1 MLRKP
6 GFWLALVLGLL
17 VALAALWAA
26 GPWLA
31 MRGIERALAER
42 SPAQLERH
50 IDFPTLR
57 VNLKAQLADRIIRAA
72 GPQAQAN
79 RFGALALL
87 AGSKLA
93 GAGVD
98 TVVTPAG
105 LTSLLHGQG
114 LLRRASGH
122 TETADTWSGPARPK
136 PFAQVDW
143 RYQSLD
149 RFSATRTDAQ
159 GHATVFVFARQGLRW
174 RLVDITLPPG
184 LELLDLLG

>member
-1 MLRKP
+1 MKKV
-6 GFWLALVLGLL
+6 WLGLGMML
-17 VALAALWAA
+17 LLLGGVVAGWAA

-31 MRGIERALAER
+31 MRGIEQALQAR

-57 VNLKAQLADRIIRAA
+57 INLKAQLADRITRAA
-72 GPQAQAN
+72 GPQVQAN
-79 RFGALALL
+79 RFGALATL
-87 AGSKLA
+87 AAGKLA

-105 LTSLLHGQG
+105 LASLLHGQG

-122 TETADTWSGPARPK
+122 TETADTWSGPATPK
-136 PFAQVDW
+136 PFAQVQW
-143 RYQSLD
+143 RYESLQ
-149 RFSATRTDAQ
+149 RFTATRTDAD

>member
-1 MLRKP
+1 MKRM
-6 GFWLALVLGLL
+6 WLL
-17 VALAALWAA
+17 VVALLLLLGGLVAGWAS

-31 MRGIERALAER
+31 MRGIDRALAER
-42 SPAQLERH
+42 SPARLERH

-57 VNLKAQLADRIIRAA
+57 INLKAQLADRITRSA
-72 GPQAQAN
+72 GEQMQAN
-79 RFGALALL
+79 RFGALATL
-87 AGSKLA
+87 AAGKLA

-105 LTSLLHGQG
+105 LASLLHGQG
-114 LLRRASGH
+114 LVRRASGH
-122 TETADTWSGPARPK
+122 TETADTWSGPAKPK

-149 RFSATRTDAQ
+149 RFTATRTDAD

-184 LELLDLLG
+184 LELLDLLN